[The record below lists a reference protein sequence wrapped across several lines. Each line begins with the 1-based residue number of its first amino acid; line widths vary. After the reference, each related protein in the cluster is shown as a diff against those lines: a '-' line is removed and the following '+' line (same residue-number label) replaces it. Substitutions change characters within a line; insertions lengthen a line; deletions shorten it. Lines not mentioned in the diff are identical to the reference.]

1 MENSKGD
8 LMKDY
13 LIVKGKDIG
22 KIPKPTVANSRMV
35 SAKNVDNLRKNL
47 SKELSQYETYG
58 VYARNGGFLGVLGR
72 LGKKTIAWKTKDGKA
87 HKSTWPELMW
97 ITGGKDYACSAKT
110 GKIRRM

>member
-22 KIPKPTVANSRMV
+22 KIPKATVDNSRMV
-35 SAKNVDNLRKNL
+35 SAKNLDNLRKNL

-58 VYARNGGFLGVLGR
+58 VYARYGGFLGVLGR
-72 LGKKTIAWKTKDGKA
+72 LGKKTITLKTKDGKTR
-87 HKSTWPELMW
+87 KSTWPELMW
-97 ITGGKDYACSAKT
+97 ITGGKDYACSEKT